1 MIHHAV
7 VLAGGYATRLRPTSL
22 SMSKHLVPLANRPV
36 LGWVLSQIAEAG
48 IKEVFLVVGPHNR
61 EQIAEYVGDGSRF
74 GLSVEYLLQE
84 RPLGLAHAVSLA
96 EGYVSG
102 PFLMYLGDNLLKGGA
117 APYLRRFAEAR
128 PDALVVLKEVD
139 DPTRFGV
146 AVFDVGG
153 RLAGFVEKPRE
164 PPSRLALVGLY
175 FFTPAI
181 FDYVRRLKPSW
192 RGEYEI
198 TDALALMLRDGR
210 RVEYAVHEGWWL
222 DIGKKDDVLA
232 ANALLLDEYAR
243 PDVRGS
249 VEGSRL
255 EGRVVVERG
264 AVIRNSVVRGPAVVG
279 EGAVVEGSFVG
290 PYTSVGPGAV
300 VRGSAVEYSVLMEGA
315 VVEGVERL
323 EESILGRH
331 ARVAAGSRRALRL
344 HVSDY
349 SAVEF

>member
-1 MIHHAV
+1 MIHNAV

-22 SMSKHLVPLANRPV
+22 SMTKHLVPLANRPV

-61 EQIAEYVGDGSRF
+61 EQIAEYVGDGSKF
-74 GLSVEYLLQE
+74 GLSVRYLLQE

-96 EGYVSG
+96 ERHVSG
-102 PFLMYLGDNLLKGGA
+102 PFLVYLGDNLLQGGVA
-117 APYLRRFAEAR
+117 QYLRRFADSRA
-128 PDALVVLKEVD
+128 DALVLLKEVD

-146 AVFDVGG
+146 AVFNGGG

-164 PPSRLALVGLY
+164 PPSRLALVGVY
-175 FFTPAI
+175 FLTPVV
-181 FDYVRRLKPSW
+181 FDYIKQLRPSW

-210 RVEYAVHEGWWL
+210 RVEYAVHGGWWL

-243 PDVRGS
+243 LDVRGA
-249 VEGSRL
+249 VENSRL
-255 EGRVVVERG
+255 EGRVVVEPG
-264 AVIRNSVVRGPAVVG
+264 AVVKNSVVRGPAIVG
-279 EGAVVEGSFVG
+279 EGAVVEGSHIG
-290 PYTSVGPGAV
+290 PYTSVGPRAAV
-300 VRGSAVEYSVLMEGA
+300 RNSAVEYSVLMEGA

-323 EESILGRH
+323 EESIIGRH
-331 ARVAAGSRRALRL
+331 ARVAMNSRRYARL
-344 HVSDY
+344 HISDY
-349 SAVEF
+349 STVEL

>member
-1 MIHHAV
+1 MQAV

-22 SMSKHLVPLANRPV
+22 SMTKHLVPLANRPV

-48 IKEVFLVVGPHNR
+48 IKEVLLVVGPHNR
-61 EQIAEYVGDGSRF
+61 EQIEEYVGDGSKF

-84 RPLGLAHAVSLA
+84 RPLGIAHAVSLA
-96 EGYVSG
+96 ERHVHG
-102 PFLMYLGDNLLKGGA
+102 PFLVYLGDNLLQGGISR
-117 APYLRRFAEAR
+117 YLQRFAETR
-128 PDALVVLKEVD
+128 PDALVILKEVE

-146 AVFDVGG
+146 AVFNGGG
-153 RLAGFVEKPRE
+153 RLAGFVEKPKE

-175 FFTPAI
+175 FFTPAV
-181 FDYVRRLKPSW
+181 FDYVRQLRPSW

-198 TDALALMLRDGR
+198 TDALSLMLRDGR
-210 RVEYAVHEGWWL
+210 RVEYAVHDGWWL

-243 PDVRGS
+243 LDVRGA

-255 EGRVVVERG
+255 EGRVIVEPG
-264 AVIRNSVVRGPAVVG
+264 AVVKNSVVRGPAAIG

-290 PYTSVGPGAV
+290 PYTSVGPRAV
-300 VRGSAVEYSVLMEGA
+300 VRNSAVEYSVLMEGA

-323 EESILGRH
+323 EESVVGRY
-331 ARVAAGSRRALRL
+331 ARVAVNSRRYVRL

-349 SAVEF
+349 SVVEL